1 VNNLSRDE
9 RPSVFLETGFKGLND
24 VGTYGEGAKGSL
36 VLELTGGRN
45 IAANMSEAYPH
56 VDSEWII
63 TENPEVLMK
72 YVYSSELD
80 WGWNS
85 TDEPEALI
93 EEISSRDGW
102 ESIDAVKNQ
111 RVYLISNEL
120 MTGLDSVVG
129 YLYWAKLLHPEFAAD
144 PTEAYKEYMTD
155 YLGMEFPDL
164 VFVFPKP

>member
-1 VNNLSRDE
+1 
-9 RPSVFLETGFKGLND
+9 
-24 VGTYGEGAKGSL
+24 
-36 VLELTGGRN
+36 
-45 IAANMSEAYPH
+45 M
-56 VDSEWII
+56 
-63 TENPEVLMK
+63 
-72 YVYSSELD
+72 
-80 WGWNS
+80 
-85 TDEPEALI
+85 I

>member
-1 VNNLSRDE
+1 
-9 RPSVFLETGFKGLND
+9 
-24 VGTYGEGAKGSL
+24 
-36 VLELTGGRN
+36 
-45 IAANMSEAYPH
+45 
-56 VDSEWII
+56 
-63 TENPEVLMK
+63 MK